1 MLKWM
6 DFDILVSQ
14 TIHEKKKDFIWTQ
27 EDISIK
33 NQICFSVISVIYAM
47 TMTRNW
53 YIFFHIYQ
61 RNYRKCSM
69 SNCNLNGFGGYK
81 TIFRD
86 TNLKDEWSYQREIY
100 FIDWKNIICFLWV
113 VILFGLNMAFSNIIN
128 HRNNTQL
135 NRKCDNI
142 YHIS

>member
-14 TIHEKKKDFIWTQ
+14 TIYEKQKDFIWTQ
-27 EDISIK
+27 EDISTK
-33 NQICFSVISVIYAM
+33 NQICFSISGTFYAM

-53 YIFFHIYQ
+53 YIFFYIYQ

-81 TIFRD
+81 IVFRD
-86 TNLKDEWSYQREIY
+86 SYRQNEWSYQREIY
-100 FIDWKNIICFLWV
+100 FIDRENIICFLWV
-113 VILFGLNMAFSNIIN
+113 VILFGVNMAFSDIIN
-128 HRNNTQL
+128 RCYNTQL
-135 NRKCDNI
+135 NRKC
-142 YHIS
+142 YYLYYIS